1 MTGRAVV
8 VPLKSRNWTMAHSFV
23 SYLESV
29 EGVDAGTYMSVV
41 SGIFSTGYGCGECCE
56 GIMNFLECS
65 PNYVMATDG
74 GQWWLGDDSHSE
86 PNGDWDQGC
95 FLTPNGNLPSA
106 EAIESGS
113 FIDYNDQ
120 G

>member
-1 MTGRAVV
+1 
-8 VPLKSRNWTMAHSFV
+8 
-23 SYLESV
+23 
-29 EGVDAGTYMSVV
+29 
-41 SGIFSTGYGCGECCE
+41 
-56 GIMNFLECS
+56 MNFLECS

-106 EAIESGS
+106 EAIESRS